1 MGFPSI
7 LRIDRNLRAD
17 FSWMLSGN
25 VIYSACQ
32 WGIILLLAKLGSAE
46 QVGMYALGMAVCA
59 PIILFANLQLR
70 TLLASDVQDEFRF
83 GHYVAFRVVSL
94 LLAFLAVVIV
104 AFWSA
109 PDPLR
114 RGVIILVGFAQ
125 VLEYVSDLYY
135 GLMQRCDRMD
145 RLSRSL
151 MVKGPLALG
160 ALCVTMYFTR
170 DVFLAVAAL
179 ALGRLCVLCFYDAR
193 LGYARKAWKGIS
205 ARLEWSPAVMAR
217 LFRLALPLGIISM
230 LAALTSNIPRYFIE
244 AHLGTRELGIY
255 SAIASLLT
263 AGTLFISAFGQSI
276 MVPAA
281 KACAAGD
288 RYRYRGFV
296 LQTMAIGAL
305 PGLGAVLAAV
315 FFGPFLLG
323 KLFRPEYRDHV
334 DVFIWLMI
342 AGTVLFAGGGLGFI
356 MTAARVLVPQI
367 PLLAANCAT
376 AALASAVW
384 VPKYGLKGAA
394 AAVLAAALVQMIGSL
409 CIIWKIDR
417 RMEPSPLP
425 VGMSEPAYQ
434 GAEIN

>member
-1 MGFPSI
+1 MSFLSV
-7 LRIDRNLRAD
+7 LRIDSHLRTD

-25 VIYSACQ
+25 AVYSACQ

-70 TLLASDVQDEFRF
+70 TLLASDVRDEFRF
-83 GHYVAFRVVSL
+83 GHYVALRFVSL
-94 LLAFLAVVIV
+94 LLAFLIVIV
-104 AFWSA
+104 AAFWSA

-114 RGVIILVGFAQ
+114 RGVIVLVGFAQ
-125 VLEYVSDLYY
+125 VLENVSDLYY

-151 MVKGPLALG
+151 MVKGPLALA
-160 ALCVTMYFTR
+160 ALCVTMYITR
-170 DVFLAVAAL
+170 DVFWAVAAL
-179 ALGRLCVLCFYDAR
+179 ALGRLCVLGFYDAR
-193 LGYARKAWKGIS
+193 LGYARRVWQGLS
-205 ARLEWSPAVMAR
+205 ARMEWNSAVMMR

-230 LAALTSNIPRYFIE
+230 LAALTSSIPRYFIE
-244 AHLGTRELGIY
+244 AHMGTSDLGIY

-263 AGTLFISAFGQSI
+263 AGYLFVSAFGQSI

-281 KACAAGD
+281 RACAVGD

-296 LQTMAIGAL
+296 LQSIAIGAV
-305 PGLGAVLAAV
+305 PGLGALLAAI
-315 FFGPFLLG
+315 FFGPFLLE

-356 MTAARVLVPQI
+356 MTAARVLLPQI

-376 AALASAVW
+376 AAVASALW
-384 VPKYGLKGAA
+384 VPKYGLRGAA
-394 AAVLAAALVQMIGSL
+394 AAVLAASLVQLIGSL
-409 CIIWKIDR
+409 WILWKIDR
-417 RMEPSPLP
+417 SLEPATLP
-425 VGMSEPAYQ
+425 ADISEPAYET
-434 GAEIN
+434 AEIN